1 MLYKWRREGI
11 KMNNKN
17 DLHILLIEDDTD
29 DAFLIMEMISDE
41 QIQAISVE
49 HVTSLIAGI
58 ERIREGGIDIVL
70 SDLGLPESRGLETLD
85 LLLPEVGRTLPVI
98 VLTGLADQDIGA
110 EAVRAGAQDYL
121 FKEEVTGSLLVRSI
135 LYAIERKKMMVEREK
150 LRQELEDAL
159 DQVKLLSGFLPICC
173 SCKKIRDDKGY
184 WQQIELY
191 ISNHSDVEFSHGIC
205 EECSKKL
212 YPEFH
217 VQASE

>member
-1 MLYKWRREGI
+1 
-11 KMNNKN
+11 MNNKIN
-17 DLHILLIEDDTD
+17 IRILLIEDDTD
-29 DAFLIMEMISDE
+29 DAYLFMEMVSDE
-41 QIQAISVE
+41 KTGSIGIE
-49 HVTSLIAGI
+49 HVTSLTAGI
-58 ERIREGGIDIVL
+58 ERIKEGGIDIVL

-85 LLLPEVGRTLPVI
+85 LLLSEVGRTLPVI
-98 VLTGLADQDIGA
+98 VLTGLADQVIGA

-121 FKEEVTGSLLVRSI
+121 FKEEVTGSLLIRSI

-159 DQVKLLSGFLPICC
+159 AKVKLLSGFLPICC
-173 SCKKIRDDKGY
+173 SCKKIRDDEGY

-217 VQASE
+217 AKASKASE

>member
-1 MLYKWRREGI
+1 MKMKNI
-11 KMNNKN
+11 KDIK
-17 DLHILLIEDDTD
+17 ILLIEDDTD
-29 DAFLIMEMISDE
+29 DAFLIMEMVSDE
-41 QIQAISVE
+41 KTGTIGIE
-49 HVTSLIAGI
+49 HMTTLTTGI
-58 ERIREGGIDIVL
+58 ERIRDGGIDIVL
-70 SDLGLPESRGLETLD
+70 SDLGLPESRGLDTLD

-98 VLTGLADQDIGA
+98 VLTGLADQEIGA

-184 WQQIELY
+184 WQQIEMY
-191 ISNHSDVEFSHGIC
+191 ISNHSDVQFSHGIC
-205 EECSKKL
+205 EDCSKNL
-212 YPEFH
+212 YPEF
-217 VQASE
+217 QPEASK

>member
-1 MLYKWRREGI
+1 MKMKNI
-11 KMNNKN
+11 KDIN
-17 DLHILLIEDDTD
+17 ILLIEDDTD
-29 DAFLIMEMISDE
+29 DAFLITEMVFDE
-41 QIQAISVE
+41 KTGTIGIE
-49 HVTSLIAGI
+49 HVTSLTAGI
-58 ERIREGGIDIVL
+58 DRIREGGIDIVL
-70 SDLGLPESRGLETLD
+70 SDLGLPESRGLDTLD

-98 VLTGLADQDIGA
+98 VLTGLADQEIGA

-121 FKEEVTGSLLVRSI
+121 FKEEVNGSLLVRSI

-184 WQQIELY
+184 WQQIEMY
-191 ISNHSDVEFSHGIC
+191 ISNHSDVQFSHGIC

-217 VQASE
+217 AEASK

>member
-1 MLYKWRREGI
+1 MTMK
-11 KMNNKN
+11 KNKEIN
-17 DLHILLIEDDTD
+17 ILLIEDDSD
-29 DAFLIMEMISDE
+29 DAFLIMEMVADE
-41 QIQAISVE
+41 KTGTMGIE
-49 HVTSLIAGI
+49 HVTTLTTGI

-70 SDLGLPESRGLETLD
+70 SDLGLPESSGLDTLD
-85 LLLPEVGRTLPVI
+85 LLLPELGRILPVI
-98 VLTGLADQDIGA
+98 VLTGLADREIGA

-184 WQQIELY
+184 WQQIEMY
-191 ISNHSDVEFSHGIC
+191 ISNHSDVQFSHGIC
-205 EECSKKL
+205 EDCSKAL

-217 VQASE
+217 VEALK

>member
-1 MLYKWRREGI
+1 MKYEKTI
-11 KMNNKN
+11 
-17 DLHILLIEDDTD
+17 HILLIEDDTD
-29 DAFLIMEMISDE
+29 DAYLFMEMVSDE
-41 QIQAISVE
+41 KTGTIGIE
-49 HVTSLIAGI
+49 HVISLTAGI
-58 ERIREGGIDIVL
+58 ERIRDGGIDIVL
-70 SDLGLPESRGLETLD
+70 SDLGLPESRGLDTLN
-85 LLLPEVGRTLPVI
+85 LLLPEVGETLPVI
-98 VLTGLADQDIGA
+98 VLTGLADEEIGA

-159 DQVKLLSGFLPICC
+159 DKVKLLSGFLPICC

-184 WQQIELY
+184 WQQIEMY

-205 EECSKKL
+205 EDCAKKL

-217 VQASE
+217 AKIMK